1 MRGLMTG
8 GGCPESKVLSFD
20 RSVGRDSN
28 LDQKGP
34 GREPLSQLLKV
45 TSESKPGVFHGCAH
59 PKAKVG
65 PNCGS
70 NAFRDGDRNAGI
82 TPVAD
87 TNKATEVSWLR
98 PNVMDNNGQSPLRYG
113 KGDPDLDRSPDQ
125 KRDRVCR

>member
-1 MRGLMTG
+1 MRELMTG
-8 GGCPESKVLSFD
+8 GGRPKSKVPSFD

-59 PKAKVG
+59 PKPKIG
-65 PNCGS
+65 PNCGC
-70 NAFRDGDRNAGI
+70 NAIWDGDRNAGI
-82 TPVAD
+82 TTVAD

-98 PNVMDNNGQSPLRYG
+98 PNVMDDNGQSLGALRQ
-113 KGDPDLDRSPDQ
+113 R
-125 KRDRVCR
+125 